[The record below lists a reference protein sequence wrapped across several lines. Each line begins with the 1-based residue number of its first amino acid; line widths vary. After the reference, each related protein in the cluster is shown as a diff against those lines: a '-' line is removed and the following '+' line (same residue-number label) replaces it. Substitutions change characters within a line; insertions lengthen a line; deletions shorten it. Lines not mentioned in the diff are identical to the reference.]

1 MMEHLKIGVVDAL
14 RAKAAAVVAANPH
27 AAKRILGRELQA
39 IVLKRQASEKP
50 KRKAKAPRGP
60 SPNPTGRRP
69 IWPWATLNVGEHF
82 DVIGER
88 TRRTMANQ
96 ARVAGWR
103 HGRTFR
109 ARVVHIGDR
118 SSVIRVTRIA

>member
-1 MMEHLKIGVVDAL
+1 MLDHLKIGVVDAL
-14 RAKAAAVVAANPH
+14 RAKAAAVVAHNPH
-27 AAKRILGRELQA
+27 AAKRIFGRELQA

-60 SPNPTGRRP
+60 SPHQGGRRP
-69 IWPWATLNVGEHF
+69 KWPWATLNVGEHF
-82 DVIGER
+82 DVIGDR

-109 ARVVHIGDR
+109 ARVIRLGDR

>member
-1 MMEHLKIGVVDAL
+1 MLDHLKIGVVDAL
-14 RAKAAAVVAANPH
+14 RAKAAAVVAHNPH

-60 SPNPTGRRP
+60 NQGGRRP
-69 IWPWATLNVGEHF
+69 KWPWAALKVGEHF
-82 DVIGER
+82 DVIGGR

-109 ARVVHIGDR
+109 ARVVRLDDR
-118 SSVIRVTRIA
+118 SSVIRVTRVA